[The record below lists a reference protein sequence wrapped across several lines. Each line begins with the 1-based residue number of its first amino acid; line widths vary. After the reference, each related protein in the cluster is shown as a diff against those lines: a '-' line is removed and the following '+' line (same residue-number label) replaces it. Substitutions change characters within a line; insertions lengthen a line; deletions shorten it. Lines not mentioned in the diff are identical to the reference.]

1 MIVGPWRYRVGV
13 LAVCAGMVLAAG
25 CASQG
30 GTAANP
36 ASRDRITAS
45 DEPDASKRARVRLE
59 LAMAY
64 FGRGQTTVALDEV
77 KQAIAADP
85 NLGEAFNLRGLI
97 YATLGDDALAEQS
110 FRRAIQ
116 INAAD
121 PDTLHNFGWYLCQ
134 RKRYAEANAQFSQ
147 ALSLPQL
154 RDPSRTLL
162 AQGICQAL
170 DARLEEAERTL
181 MRSFEL
187 DPMNPATA
195 VNLSEV
201 LYRRGE
207 YERARFYVRRVNAQ
221 PEVLNA
227 QTLWLA
233 ARIERRLGNGSG
245 VQEFGR
251 QLRERFGDSREAAAF
266 EKGQFDE

>member
-1 MIVGPWRYRVGV
+1 MIVGPWPYRVGMLGVYAV
-13 LAVCAGMVLAAG
+13 LALAAG

-30 GTAANP
+30 GAAPAP

-45 DEPDASKRARVRLE
+45 DETDASKRARVRLE

-77 KQAIAADP
+77 KQAIVADP

-97 YATLGDDALAEQS
+97 YATLGDEALAEQS
-110 FRRAIQ
+110 FRRALQ

-121 PDTLHNFGWYLCQ
+121 TDTLHNFGWYLCQ
-134 RKRYAEANAQFSQ
+134 RKRYAEASAQFVQ
-147 ALSLPQL
+147 ALATQP

-170 DARLEEAERTL
+170 DNRLEDAERTL

-201 LYRRGE
+201 LYRRGD

-221 PEVLNA
+221 PDVLNA

-233 ARIERRLGNGSG
+233 ARIERRLGNTGG
-245 VQEFGR
+245 VQEYGT
-251 QLRERFGDSREAAAF
+251 QLRSRFGDSREAAAF
-266 EKGQFDE
+266 AKGQFDE